1 MSVIK
6 IAFFSNIFPNYRKEI
21 FSILS
26 SDKSYNLDLFYGIDF
41 ASNIPQINNVG
52 YPNVIKNIYFF
63 NHLIWQKNVLYK
75 ILFKNYNILIFTGE
89 SSCISTWFGSLL
101 GKLLRKKIIFW
112 GHGEYG
118 NEFGLKKYYRRIFN
132 LIPNK
137 HLVYSHYSKKLLSSY
152 FKSDNI
158 YVIYN
163 SIEYLNS
170 LNFRPTDNIIKS
182 YNKKKFSLLYV
193 GRLNKNKNLMLLIK
207 LMIILNNDDFEL
219 NIIGDGP
226 EYIKLNLLKI
236 KYNLNIKFLKSI
248 HDHNSLSKIFYN
260 SDLTISP
267 GNIGLLAILSL
278 QYGNPICTHNVIEK
292 QMPEFEALINN
303 YNGFTFDY
311 NNFFDLK
318 NKLLDFLKNKNFD
331 NSVCFKVIDDYYN
344 PIVQKNI
351 FLNCIKSFSI

>member
-21 FSILS
+21 FSLIS
-26 SDKSYNLDLFYGIDF
+26 SDKSYTIDFFYGIDF
-41 ASNIPQINNVG
+41 ASHIPQINNIG
-52 YPNVIKNIYFF
+52 YPDVIKNIYFF

-75 ILFKNYNILIFTGE
+75 ILYKNYNILIFTGE
-89 SSCISTWFGSLL
+89 STCLSTWFGSLL
-101 GKLLRKKIIFW
+101 GKILRKKIIFW

-118 NEFGLKKYYRRIFN
+118 NEIGLKKYYRRLFN
-132 LIPNK
+132 LLPNK
-137 HLVYSHYSKKLLSSY
+137 HLVYSHYSKKLLSYY
-152 FKSDNI
+152 FKSENI

-170 LNFRPTDNIIKS
+170 LNFRSTNKIIKS
-182 YNKKKFSLLYV
+182 YNKKKFNLLFV
-193 GRLNKNKNLMLLIK
+193 GRLNKNKNLMVLIK
-207 LMIILNNDDFEL
+207 LMIILNYDDFEL

-226 EYIKLNLLKI
+226 EYVKLNLLKN
-236 KYNLNIKFLKSI
+236 KYNLNIKLYKSI
-248 HDHNSLSKIFYN
+248 HDPNSLSKIFFN

-278 QYGNPICTHNVIEK
+278 QYGTPICTHNIFEK

-303 YNGFTFDY
+303 YNGFSFEYD
-311 NNFFDLK
+311 NFFDLK
-318 NKLLDFLKNKNFD
+318 SKLLEFLKNKNFD
-331 NSVCFKVIDDYYN
+331 NTVCYKVIDDFYN

-351 FLNCIKSFSI
+351 FFNCIKSLSL